1 MPEPDA
7 DAHQRRRRL
16 RGGIVVT
23 GSEVLA
29 GRVTD
34 RNGPWVSQQFG
45 ELGVETA
52 GIVQVGDRKEDLL
65 QALAQVEAWGVD
77 LIVTTGG
84 LGPTADDLTMEV
96 VADHAGRALALDEA
110 LEQRVW
116 KRVELVRD
124 RFPDIDVDS
133 LRVTTR
139 KQALQPAGAVPLEPI
154 GTAPGSIVMPA
165 EGRSGPP
172 VIVLPGPPRELQ
184 PMWHAAV
191 RTEPLASLLA
201 TTVPFEERMMRLI
214 GLPESDLAATLRDA
228 EAGGVAMDRLEVT
241 TCMRSGEIEIVTRFD
256 AEDAAI
262 YAQLDAVIR
271 DRYAKR
277 LYSDDGA
284 SVEEVVRRELVAKGW
299 TVGFAESCTG
309 GLVAAKMIEPAG
321 ASDYVVGGIVAYA
334 NEAKVSALGVPAELI
349 EEHGAVSSE
358 VAAAMA
364 VGAVERLG
372 VDCAVAV
379 TGIAGPGGGT
389 DEKPVGTVWFAAV
402 VPGQDPVTR
411 MIWIPGDRGAV
422 RERSVVGALHVLRG
436 ALQRA

>member
-1 MPEPDA
+1 MAEGAERP
-7 DAHQRRRRL
+7 RRL

-23 GSEVLA
+23 GTEVLA

-52 GIVQVGDRKEDLL
+52 GIVQVGDRREDLL
-65 QALAQVEAWGVD
+65 QALGQVEAWGVD

-96 VADHAGRALALDEA
+96 VAGYAGRPLELDAE

-124 RFPDIDVDS
+124 RFPDIDVES
-133 LRVTTR
+133 LKLTTR
-139 KQALQPAGAVPLEPI
+139 KQSLQPRGAVPLEPI
-154 GTAPGSIVMPA
+154 GTAPGSIVPSA
-165 EGRSGPP
+165 GGRTGPL
-172 VIVLPGPPRELQ
+172 VVVLPGPPRELQ
-184 PMWHAAV
+184 PMWQAAV
-191 RTEPLASLLA
+191 EAEPLAGLLA
-201 TTVPFEERMMRLI
+201 SAVPFEERMLRLI
-214 GLPESDLAATLRDA
+214 GLPESDLAATLREV

-241 TCMRSGEIEIVTRFD
+241 TCMRTGEIEIVTRFD
-256 AEDAAI
+256 TQDAPV
-262 YAQLDAVIR
+262 YAQLDAAIR
-271 DRYAKR
+271 ERYAGR

-321 ASDYVVGGIVAYA
+321 ASDYVRGGIVAYDNA
-334 NEAKVSALGVPAELI
+334 VKVSALGVPEALI

-372 VDCAVAV
+372 ADCAVSV
-379 TGIAGPGGGT
+379 TGIAGPGGGS
-389 DEKPVGTVWFAAV
+389 DDKPVGTVWFGAAV
-402 VPGQDPVTR
+402 PGREPVTQH
-411 MIWIPGDRGAV
+411 IWIPGDRGAV
-422 RERSVVGALHVLRG
+422 RERAVVGALHVLRRS
-436 ALQRA
+436 LQRS